1 MGRRTKIPLEIIFY
15 TLSVL
20 IVLTLYKGCYT
31 IEGNQTLEKTTTES
45 RLEREAAE
53 KKMEISKIEEQNVQA
68 RTEEACGDDLCEIAR
83 KYKEKS
89 DDILEKKRG
98 ELRVTQDS
106 IQELKDTR
114 VAARNMKNNM
124 DEMEKGELKSANLA
138 SSTYDAYSKLAPALQ
153 NIVRM
158 AKKK

>member
-1 MGRRTKIPLEIIFY
+1 MM
-15 TLSVL
+15 
-20 IVLTLYKGCYT
+20 VLTTHCRRAPESLGLLLLLPAH
-31 IEGNQTLEKTTTES
+31 LETFFHPCQRDK
-45 RLEREAAE
+45 
-53 KKMEISKIEEQNVQA
+53 
-68 RTEEACGDDLCEIAR
+68 
-83 KYKEKS
+83 
-89 DDILEKKRG
+89 
-98 ELRVTQDS
+98 TQDS